1 VERALVISD
10 GQKIEEEDI
19 VFDEF
24 DVVDN
29 LMNEQMSLEDYNA
42 KIIKLYL
49 EKYNNSPTTV
59 ARKLNVSKSTIY
71 RVKKKYKF

>member
-59 ARKLNVSKSTIY
+59 ARKLKVSKSTIY